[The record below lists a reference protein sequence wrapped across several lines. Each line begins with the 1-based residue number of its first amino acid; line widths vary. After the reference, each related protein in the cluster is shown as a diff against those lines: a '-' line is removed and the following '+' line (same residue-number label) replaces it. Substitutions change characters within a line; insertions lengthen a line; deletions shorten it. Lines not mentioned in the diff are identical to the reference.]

1 MTRVPLDET
10 CTCPA
15 CSNYSRAYLHHVFR
29 SNEMISG
36 MLLTWH
42 NLHYFQ
48 TIMQEMRDAIAA
60 GTFEAWEKKFHD
72 DRARGD
78 IEPL

>member
-1 MTRVPLDET
+1 
-10 CTCPA
+10 
-15 CSNYSRAYLHHVFR
+15 
-29 SNEMISG
+29 

-48 TIMQEMRDAIAA
+48 QIMQEMRDAIAA
-60 GTFEAWEKKFHD
+60 GTFEAWETDFHAM
-72 DRARGD
+72 RAQGD

>member
-1 MTRVPLDET
+1 
-10 CTCPA
+10 
-15 CSNYSRAYLHHVFR
+15 
-29 SNEMISG
+29 

-48 TIMQEMRDAIAA
+48 TIMQEMREAIAA
-60 GTFEAWEKKFHD
+60 GTFEAWERKFHE